1 MFKDVY
7 TVRYVYCV
15 LLLSFFSAGG
25 RLDADERY
33 HMFISEQLASKL
45 SLTVAD
51 K

>member
-1 MFKDVY
+1 MCIPLG
-7 TVRYVYCV
+7 TCTVYCCS
-15 LLLSFFSAGG
+15 LFFSAGG

-45 SLTVAD
+45 CLTVAD